1 VAYQHTALRTAGGLA
16 PGTDWKQ
23 DGVSWTPETGLVALT
38 AAASG
43 RRDLA
48 ERWLDWLDGH
58 RSPWGSLPEKVTA
71 RGRPAGPA
79 PLAWTASL
87 VVLTAEE
94 LQPQPGALGAQPG
107 ELGAQPGK
115 LLAVPGES
123 GVHPEAGGA
132 AAASVP
138 LG

>member
-1 VAYQHTALRTAGGLA
+1 MRPAAVARAWVAYQHTAPRAAGGLA

-43 RRDLA
+43 RRDVA
-48 ERWLDWLDGH
+48 ERWLDWLNGH

-94 LQPQPGALGAQPG
+94 LLAQPG
-107 ELGAQPGK
+107 
-115 LLAVPGES
+115 VS
-123 GVHPEAGGA
+123 GSHLEAGGP